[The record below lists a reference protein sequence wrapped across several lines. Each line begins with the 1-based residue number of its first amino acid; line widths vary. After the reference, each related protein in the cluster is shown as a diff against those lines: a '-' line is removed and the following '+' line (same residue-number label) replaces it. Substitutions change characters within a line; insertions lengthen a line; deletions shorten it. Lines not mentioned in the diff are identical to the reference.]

1 MGCCRFVNVFMDMF
15 IIVLLILVEIIYFV
29 GKNGD
34 FIVYCFL
41 RVDNIYE

>member
-29 GKNGD
+29 GKIGD
-34 FIVYCFL
+34 IIVYCFL